1 MLGDIHKYEKTCVC
15 FFYLKKKYN
24 FKSSHTVPPKFEGAY
39 MISDCVIVYLNE

>member
-1 MLGDIHKYEKTCVC
+1 MKKHVYV